1 MSALPPH
8 LPKKEKIVVSTHT
21 TRSLFYFVSCML
33 IAIVASLATVF
44 VAFSYVLPRAVPEVQ
59 FYSFEHKTTP
69 TEPQLDNELLGF
81 IDEREALLFDKRQQL
96 STRWYPAGSSLS
108 SGVFLTSDGWTVF
121 PLSLTEP
128 IDKKNLEVVDSRGGV
143 YALENI
149 FVDKNLGL
157 VYAKIKGEGFRFVSF
172 GNWNVLQKNTRVIG
186 QKDNEYILTAIAG
199 IQKNPEIKLP
209 LEIWKQPYLYTLKE
223 NLSGIVF
230 TDQGEL
236 LGLSRDNGLFPGW
249 YIELGFRS
257 LLSDQKLSYSAF
269 AWKGQLVDHELQNG
283 FVRDTL
289 GFFVTEGDTTKDG
302 IKPGDVIVK
311 IQDQSF
317 SLTTLS
323 HVLLQ
328 APQTV
333 SVELIRNGE
342 TMVKTIPKQIINF

>member
-8 LPKKEKIVVSTHT
+8 LPKKEKIRATDQT
-21 TRSLFYFVSCML
+21 KRSLFYFVSCML
-33 IAIVASLATVF
+33 IAIFASLATVF
-44 VAFSYVLPRAVPEVQ
+44 ITFSVVLPRAVPDVQ

-69 TEPQLDNELLGF
+69 TEPQLGNELLEF
-81 IDEREALLFDKRQQL
+81 IDEREARLFDKRQPL
-96 STRWYPAGSSLS
+96 GTRWYPAGSSLS

-172 GNWNVLQKNTRVIG
+172 PNWNVLQKNTRVVG
-186 QKDNEYILTAIAG
+186 QQGTQYILTSITD
-199 IQKNPEIKLP
+199 IQKNAELTSTA
-209 LEIWKQPYLYTLKE
+209 EIWKQPYLYALKE
-223 NLSGIVF
+223 NLSGMVF

-236 LGLSRDNGLFPGW
+236 IGLSRESGLFPGW
-249 YIELGFRS
+249 YIEYGFRS
-257 LLSDQKLSYSAF
+257 LLSQQKLSYQAF
-269 AWKGQLVDHELQNG
+269 PWKGQFVESEFQNG
-283 FVRDTL
+283 FVKETL

-302 IKPGDVIVK
+302 IRAGDVIVK
-311 IQDQSF
+311 IQDQAF

-323 HVLLQ
+323 QVLLQ

-333 SVELIRNGE
+333 SIELIRNGE
-342 TMVKTIPKQIINF
+342 TLVKTLPKQIINF